1 MDANNI
7 RGADV
12 IIIGGGILGCAI
24 AYFLSRM
31 QVGKVVLLERRM
43 LAEAN
48 TSRAAGLLTQAR
60 TMPVLSSLV
69 RETYLAVQDIE
80 ETSGESLELRKV
92 GSLHVAVAEQEQK
105 KLKTLAETAAGLAI
119 RTEWLQ
125 PEEAVSL
132 VPWLKLPSGAT
143 VLFTP
148 EDAFADGYLLAQAY
162 ARAARANGVTLL
174 QNRAVQGISLSNGT
188 VMGVQTSEGELESPV
203 VIDAAGVWAGLLA
216 WELGIGL
223 PMAPVRSHYWF
234 TAADPLFDR
243 NQPFVI
249 LPDARAYTR
258 PEGDTL
264 LFGLRESNGVSVD
277 PRRLPDDLSGF
288 MIGRPEDEQESLI
301 EGFPLL
307 HPFFPDLEK
316 VGIAHYI
323 TGLSTY
329 TPDSLFVLGPVPGI
343 KGFLVATGCCGAGIA
358 ASGGIGRAIAELAAG
373 LPSTFDLSPFRV
385 DRFGPVDPMSAAFQ
399 KRCADARSRKVS
411 G

>member
-1 MDANNI
+1 MQENKAKS
-7 RGADV
+7 ADV

-31 QVGKVVLLERRM
+31 QAGKVVLLERRM

-60 TMPVLSSLV
+60 TLPVLSALV
-69 RETYLAVQDIE
+69 RETYAAVRDME
-80 ETSGESLELRKV
+80 ETLGESLGLKTV
-92 GSLHVAVAEQEQK
+92 GSLHVAVAEKEQQ
-105 KLKTLAETAAGLAI
+105 KLKTLEETAAGLGL
-119 RTEWLQ
+119 RTERLK
-125 PEEAVSL
+125 PEEAMGL
-132 VPWLKLPSGAT
+132 VPWLKLASGAS

-148 EDAFADGYLLAQAY
+148 QDAFSDGYLLAQGY
-162 ARAARANGVTLL
+162 ARAARANGVTIL
-174 QNRAVQGISLSNGT
+174 QNRAVKGIRLSNGS
-188 VMGVQTSEGELESPV
+188 VRGVQTSEGDLAGSV

-216 WELGIGL
+216 WEIGIGL
-223 PMAPVRSHYWF
+223 PMAPVRSQYWI
-234 TAADPLFDR
+234 TAENALFDR
-243 NQPFVI
+243 DQPFVI

-258 PEGDTL
+258 PEGKQL

-277 PRRLPDDLSGF
+277 PGRLPEDLSGF
-288 MIGRPEDEQESLI
+288 MIGKPEDERESLL
-301 EGFPLL
+301 EGYLMLDPLIPHL
-307 HPFFPDLEK
+307 DK
-316 VGIAHYI
+316 IGIAHYI

-329 TPDSLFVLGPVPGI
+329 TPDSLSVLGPVPGI
-343 KGFLVATGCCGAGIA
+343 KGFLAATGCCGAGIA

-385 DRFGPVDPMSAAFQ
+385 DRFGPVDPMSAVFQ

>member
-1 MDANNI
+1 MEAHKVK
-7 RGADV
+7 GADV

-24 AYFLSRM
+24 AYSLSRM
-31 QVGKVVLLERRM
+31 QAGTVALLERRT

-48 TSRAAGLLTQAR
+48 TSRAAGLMTQAR
-60 TMPVLSSLV
+60 TLPVLSALV
-69 RETYLAVQDIE
+69 RETYAAAQAME
-80 ETSGESLELRKV
+80 ETLGESLDLRRV
-92 GSLHVAVAEQEQK
+92 GSLHAAVAEQEK
-105 KLKTLAETAAGLAI
+105 TNLKSLAETAAGLGI

-125 PEEAVSL
+125 PNAAVSL
-132 VPWLKLPSGAT
+132 VPWLKLPSGAA
-143 VLFTP
+143 VLSTP

-162 ARAARANGVTLL
+162 ARAARANGVTFV
-174 QNRAVQGISLSNGT
+174 QNRVVQGIRLSNGAVT
-188 VMGVQTSEGELESPV
+188 GVQTSEGELAGSV

-216 WELGIGL
+216 WDLGIGL
-223 PMAPVRSHYWF
+223 PMAPVRSQYWI
-234 TAADPLFDR
+234 TAPDPLFGR

-258 PEGDTL
+258 PEGNQL

-277 PRRLPDDLSGF
+277 PGRLPEDLSGF

-307 HPFFPDLEK
+307 HPFFPDLENI
-316 VGIAHYI
+316 GIAHYI
-323 TGLSTY
+323 TGLSAY

-343 KGFLVATGCCGAGIA
+343 KGFLAATGCCGAGIA

-373 LPSTFDLSPFRV
+373 LTPSYDLSPFSV
-385 DRFGPVDPMSAAFQ
+385 TRFGPVDPMSEAFQ
-399 KRCADARSRKVS
+399 KRCAAARSRKAS

>member
-1 MDANNI
+1 MQGKKET
-7 RGADV
+7 GADV

-31 QVGKVVLLERRM
+31 RAGKVVLLERRM

-69 RETYLAVQDIE
+69 RETYLAVRDME
-80 ETSGESLELRKV
+80 ETLGESLGLRKV
-92 GSLHVAVAEQEQK
+92 GSLHVAVARQEQE
-105 KLKTLAETAAGLAI
+105 KLKKLAETAAGAGI
-119 RTEWLQ
+119 RTEEIK
-125 PEEAVSL
+125 PEEAMTM
-132 VPWLKLPSGAT
+132 VPWLKLPSETT
-143 VLFTP
+143 VLFAP

-162 ARAARANGVTLL
+162 ARAARANGVTIL
-174 QNRAVQGISLSNGT
+174 QNRAVKSIRLSNG
-188 VMGVQTSEGELESPV
+188 VVKGVQTSEGDLYGSV
-203 VIDAAGVWAGLLA
+203 VIDAAGAWAGLLA

-234 TAADPLFDR
+234 TASDPLFGR

-258 PEGDTL
+258 PEGNQL

-277 PRRLPDDLSGF
+277 PRRLPEDLSGF
-288 MIGRPEDEQESLI
+288 MIGRPEDEQESLL
-301 EGFPLL
+301 EGYPLL
-307 HPFFPDLEK
+307 RPLFPGIEK
-316 VGIAHYI
+316 VGLAHYI

-329 TPDSLFVLGPVPGI
+329 TPDSLFVLGPVPEI
-343 KGFLVATGCCGAGIA
+343 KGFFAATGCCGGGIA

-373 LPSTFDLSPFRV
+373 LPSSFDLGPFRI
-385 DRFGPVDPMSAAFQ
+385 DRFGPVDPMSEAFQ

>member
-1 MDANNI
+1 MQTNKEKN
-7 RGADV
+7 ADV

-24 AYFLSRM
+24 AYSLSRM
-31 QVGKVVLLERRM
+31 KARKVVLLERRM

-60 TMPVLSSLV
+60 SMPVLNALV
-69 RETYLAVQDIE
+69 RETYLAVRDME
-80 ETSGESLELRKV
+80 EMLGESLELRRV
-92 GSLHVAVAEQEQK
+92 GSLHVAVAEKEQE
-105 KLKTLAETAAGLAI
+105 KLKTLAETAAGFGI

-148 EDAFADGYLLAQAY
+148 EDAFADGYLLAQGY
-162 ARAARANGVTLL
+162 ARAARANGVTIL
-174 QNRAVQGISLSNGT
+174 QNRAVKGIRLSNGS
-188 VMGVQTSEGELESPV
+188 VRGVQTSEGDLAGSV

-216 WELGIGL
+216 WDLGIGL
-223 PMAPVRSHYWF
+223 PMAPVRSQYWI
-234 TAADPLFDR
+234 TAADSLFDR
-243 NQPFVI
+243 DQPFVI
-249 LPDARAYTR
+249 VPDARAYTR
-258 PEGDTL
+258 PEGNKL
-264 LFGLRESNGVSVD
+264 LFGLRESKGVSVD
-277 PRRLPDDLSGF
+277 PRRLPEDLSGF
-288 MIGRPEDEQESLI
+288 MIGGPEDEKESLI

-307 HPFFPDLEK
+307 HPFFPGLEK

-329 TPDSLFVLGPVPGI
+329 TPDGLFVLGPVPGI
-343 KGFLVATGCCGAGIA
+343 RGFLAATGCCGAGIA

-373 LPSTFDLSPFRV
+373 LSPTFDLGPFRI
-385 DRFGPVDPMSAAFQ
+385 DRFGPADPMSEDFQ
-399 KRCADARSRKVS
+399 KRCSEARSAKSS

>member
-92 GSLHVAVAEQEQK
+92 GSLHVAVAEKEK
-105 KLKTLAETAAGLAI
+105 EKLKTLLETASRMGIGAEGI
-119 RTEWLQ
+119 K
-125 PEEAVSL
+125 PEEAMKL
-132 VPWLKLPSGAT
+132 VLWLELPPGASAI
-143 VLFTP
+143 LTP
-148 EDAFADGYLLAQAY
+148 HDAFADGYLLAQGY
-162 ARAARANGVTLL
+162 ARAAKANGVTLI
-174 QNRAVQGISLSNGT
+174 QNTAVKSISLHHDEVNG
-188 VMGVQTSEGELESPV
+188 VLTSEGFVSAPV

-216 WELGIGL
+216 WELGMGL